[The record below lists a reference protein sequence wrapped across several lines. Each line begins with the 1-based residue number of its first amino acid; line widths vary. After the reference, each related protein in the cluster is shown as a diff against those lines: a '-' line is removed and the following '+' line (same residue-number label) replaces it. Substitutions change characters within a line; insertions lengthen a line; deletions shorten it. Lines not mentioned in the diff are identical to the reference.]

1 MTTPMKEN
9 KSCVESESWQIG
21 EIASGLRDLE
31 AGKTVSYDKVAKW
44 LKSWGKPDE
53 TKAPL

>member
-1 MTTPMKEN
+1 MKEN

-21 EIASGLRDLE
+21 EIESGIRDLE
-31 AGKTVSYDKVAKW
+31 AGNTVSHDIVAKW

>member
-1 MTTPMKEN
+1 MSKEP
-9 KSCVESESWQIG
+9 SDVESEPWQIG
-21 EIASGLRDLE
+21 EIESGLRDLE
-31 AGKTVSYDKVAKW
+31 AGNTVGHDKVAKW